1 MKKIKGNNN
10 FGLIGNAEY
19 EIDDKTSVITNAE
32 VAEAFDTKEQLRT
45 FVASMNI
52 GKFPPIPDLG
62 QNCEK
67 GKIYKYGNNK
77 VKCVQ
82 SHDRMHYTPEQT
94 PALWLIIPTV
104 EQGYPDWNQPV
115 GGHDAYQ
122 KGDKVRFNGKDY
134 ESLINA
140 NVWSPTAYPAGW
152 KKL

>member
-1 MKKIKGNNN
+1 
-10 FGLIGNAEY
+10 
-19 EIDDKTSVITNAE
+19 
-32 VAEAFDTKEQLRT
+32 
-45 FVASMNI
+45 
-52 GKFPPIPDLG
+52 
-62 QNCEK
+62 
-67 GKIYKYGNNK
+67 
-77 VKCVQ
+77 
-82 SHDRMHYTPEQT
+82 MHYTPEQT